1 MASNGVGATSV
12 DAVKNGNNRRSLIV
26 ADLQALAQAII
37 NGKAPDA
44 KAITESALAE
54 GMAPGDIL
62 NNGLVAGMNVV
73 GAKFKNNEFYVP
85 EVLIAARAMKAAM
98 EMLKPQLAKSG
109 VKPKGRVAIG
119 TVRGDLHD
127 IGKNLVAMM
136 LEGAGF
142 EIIDLA
148 VDVKPEQFVEA
159 VKNGADVIALSALL
173 TTTMPAMKDTI
184 EALKAE
190 GVRDK
195 VVVMIGGAPVTQNY
209 CDEIGADGY
218 SPDAASAVD
227 KAKELL
233 KI

>member
-1 MASNGVGATSV
+1 
-12 DAVKNGNNRRSLIV
+12 V

-44 KAITESALAE
+44 KSLTESALSE
-54 GMAPGDIL
+54 GVSPADVL

-73 GAKFKNNEFYVP
+73 GEKFKNNEFYVP
-85 EVLIAARAMKAAM
+85 EVLIAARAMKNAM
-98 EMLKPQLAKSG
+98 EVLRPQLAATG
-109 VKPKGRVAIG
+109 VEPKGRVAIG

-142 EIIDLA
+142 EIMDMG
-148 VDVKPEQFVEA
+148 VDVKPEQFVQA
-159 VKNGADVIALSALL
+159 VKDGAGVIAMSALL

-184 EALKAE
+184 EALKSE
-190 GVRDK
+190 GVRGQAQI
-195 VVVMIGGAPVTQNY
+195 MIGGAPVTQNY

-218 SPDAASAVD
+218 APDAASAVD
-227 KAKELL
+227 KTKELL
-233 KI
+233 KV

>member
-1 MASNGVGATSV
+1 MGGAE
-12 DAVKNGNNRRSLIV
+12 V

-37 NGKAPDA
+37 NGKAPEA
-44 KAITESALAE
+44 KALTESALAE
-54 GMAPGDIL
+54 GVSPADIL
-62 NNGLVAGMNVV
+62 SQGLIAGMNVV
-73 GAKFKNNEFYVP
+73 GEKFKNNEFYVP
-85 EVLIAARAMKAAM
+85 EVLIAARAMKTAM
-98 EMLKPQLAKSG
+98 EVLRPQLAKSG
-109 VKPKGRVAIG
+109 VQPVGKVAIG

-142 EIIDLA
+142 EIKDLG
-148 VDVKPEQFVEA
+148 VDVKPERFVEVA
-159 VKNGADVIALSALL
+159 KEGVDIVAMSALL

-184 EALKAE
+184 EALEAE

-195 VVVMIGGAPVTQNY
+195 VRVMIGGAPVTQNY

-218 SPDAASAVD
+218 APDAASAVD

-233 KI
+233 NV